1 MTNKAPSPYDSASI
15 FRSLAPLT
23 EMRLCKIDHFPS
35 LSTDTLLE
43 LRTLAREAQRR
54 RAWEAP
60 PAFPADT
67 IENGQAE
74 LEEILRAG
82 IERVRSRP
90 KRRPP
95 RFPSRLCEVGH
106 AKPPIVAALSLLR

>member
-1 MTNKAPSPYDSASI
+1 MRP
-15 FRSLAPLT
+15 LA
-23 EMRLCKIDHFPS
+23 EMRLCKIDPKSRH
-35 LSTDTLLE
+35 LSLE
-43 LRTLAREAQRR
+43 LGRLAKEAQRR

-82 IERVRSRP
+82 IERVRPQPKTKTAPFPERP
-90 KRRPP
+90 
-95 RFPSRLCEVGH
+95 L
-106 AKPPIVAALSLLR
+106 